1 MIERNFKTAYFES
14 GFRVTLK
21 EIFITNISEDNSLP
35 EPFVEAE
42 HTINKWK
49 LTYSNVL
56 DIIKNGKKVYYIVYS
71 DCRMTNRGRWGQ
83 PGKYRKSSYAALF
96 YSKSKK
102 AVRDHV
108 MKNNTAARGFGNG
121 RCINCLLELSEMH
134 PYEVTLMLNSSLSR
148 EDKLDDNK
156 YRASYRKDYPGVMN
170 PAFIDEL
177 CAEHEK
183 EYGESVDAWKEAL
196 K

>member
-1 MIERNFKTAYFES
+1 MVERNFKTAYFEKPS
-14 GFRVTLK
+14 FGAILN
-21 EIFITNISEDNSLP
+21 EIFITNISEDVSLS
-35 EPFVEAE
+35 EPFTKVSY
-42 HTINKWK
+42 TTDKWK
-49 LTYSNVL
+49 LTYNNVIDL
-56 DIIKNGKKVYYIVYS
+56 IRNGKKVYYVVYS
-71 DCRMTNRGRWGQ
+71 DCSNNSGR
-83 PGKYRKSSYAALF
+83 YRQYSYASLV

-102 AVRDHV
+102 DVRNYIMRNH
-108 MKNNTAARGFGNG
+108 KAARGFGNG